1 MDEST
6 DIALGKMVRGAWRVF
21 LCMMP
26 AGKKWIQSRI
36 MVCSYC
42 KSDEPR
48 PHNVRTCKYLQAA
61 IAVFMSYKGAK
72 MTMDSFL
79 EGCVAFA
86 ADLVFTG
93 GMATVATGLYEAYTK
108 CCDSIDIG
116 GFLLKSKREQ
126 AKELLKTGHFGHNV
140 KENADAYAGEMSDG
154 L

>member
-1 MDEST
+1 MRYEDLKV
-6 DIALGKMVRGAWRVF
+6 DVGRDCACKVF
-21 LCMMP
+21 SCMMQ
-26 AGKKWIQSRI
+26 AGEKRIQSRI

-61 IAVFMSYKGAK
+61 IAVFVGYKGTK
-72 MTMDSFL
+72 MTMDSFKDA
-79 EGCVAFA
+79 CISFA

-108 CCDSIDIG
+108 CCDSIEIG
-116 GFLLKSKREQ
+116 NFLRMSKRDQ

-140 KENADAYAGEMSDG
+140 KENADTYAGEMSEG
-154 L
+154 W